1 MTIGLGR
8 NNRKLWGLTLGAVLS
23 VTACG
28 KPPQQQQGA
37 APPPMMVETQNLA
50 PSKILESSEYLGRIE
65 AAKRVSL
72 APRVEGRIT
81 AIAVS
86 EGDIVKKGQL
96 ILQLQPD
103 REQAEVNSAL
113 SQVGISQADLVNAN
127 AQVKSAEAEV
137 AQAQAEVGQRQADLQ
152 EQQAVVALA
161 KTNIDRAKF
170 LVEEGAESQQFLD
183 DRTQELDA
191 AIARQAALKQALNA
205 SQKALTAAQAG
216 VNAAIANVDRQKAS
230 LNQAQ
235 AQVGVASQNLDFNR
249 VVAPV
254 DGTIGNITPKVGDYL
269 EAGDSITTITSNDN
283 LLVNIGIPIADKA
296 QLKLGL
302 PVEVISQRDLEPVR
316 GQISFISPTTTQQ
329 SVLIKAAIP
338 NNGQLQDEQSV
349 LTKVIWAEK
358 PGVLVPT
365 TAISRIAGE
374 NFVFVAEKVEQEGN
388 TQLVAKQKLVKL
400 GDIQGQSYQV
410 ISGLEPGE
418 ALITS
423 GILNLRDGVPISN
436 KQETANLEAE
446 TAR

>member
-152 EQQAVVALA
+152 EQQAAVALA

-170 LVEEGAESQQFLD
+170 WSRKEPNLSNFS
-183 DRTQELDA
+183 TT
-191 AIARQAALKQALNA
+191 ALK
-205 SQKALTAAQAG
+205 S
-216 VNAAIANVDRQKAS
+216 
-230 LNQAQ
+230 
-235 AQVGVASQNLDFNR
+235 
-249 VVAPV
+249 
-254 DGTIGNITPKVGDYL
+254 
-269 EAGDSITTITSNDN
+269 
-283 LLVNIGIPIADKA
+283 
-296 QLKLGL
+296 
-302 PVEVISQRDLEPVR
+302 
-316 GQISFISPTTTQQ
+316 
-329 SVLIKAAIP
+329 
-338 NNGQLQDEQSV
+338 
-349 LTKVIWAEK
+349 
-358 PGVLVPT
+358 
-365 TAISRIAGE
+365 
-374 NFVFVAEKVEQEGN
+374 
-388 TQLVAKQKLVKL
+388 
-400 GDIQGQSYQV
+400 
-410 ISGLEPGE
+410 
-418 ALITS
+418 
-423 GILNLRDGVPISN
+423 
-436 KQETANLEAE
+436 
-446 TAR
+446 